1 MAELTTYT
9 VRVCFLH
16 EFYRGEEWYE
26 VEADHVHAA
35 QFQVAM
41 KFGQDVLI
49 ACMRTGFDVKVDEFA
64 VYQVG
69 VGRMVE
75 KS

>member
-1 MAELTTYT
+1 MTELTTYV
-9 VRVCFLH
+9 VRILFRH

-26 VEADHVHAA
+26 VDADHAQAA

-64 VYQVG
+64 AYQVE